1 MFSDGFNLN
10 ICFLAC
16 NKNPKFFQH
25 DPSYIYRCENLV
37 RILESN
43 GQKTACIHFKCF
55 NWFGNPDVV
64 VFHRPSFS
72 LQLALLLWWLRLRKV
87 RVIAEFDD
95 LVFDAAYCE
104 FSPGVLNNVLSLQK
118 TRKKYL
124 AHQKVLELFDR
135 FTVSTEPLREHLLKL
150 NPIKKVTVLPNTPH
164 YFWQEQ
170 CEDFPV
176 PAVDWSNPVITYLPG
191 TKSHDRDFQVFA
203 EGITKFL
210 NDHPQVRLQV
220 TGPLEFELAV
230 RPEQII
236 RCKKVPFTEYHQHI
250 VNGWVNLAPLE
261 DTPFTR
267 CKSALKVI
275 EAGYWGKPTL
285 CSLIPDAERF
295 IGNGAIPVGSST
307 ELYAELKNLLDPGY
321 YFDYTKD
328 LRQRVL
334 KLADIQQVAQQFFEF
349 VLADGDTDQ
358 FK

>member
-1 MFSDGFNLN
+1 MYIS
-10 ICFLAC
+10 FLAC
-16 NKNPKFFQH
+16 NKNPEFFQR
-25 DPSYIYRCENLV
+25 DPSYIYRCFNLGQV
-37 RILESN
+37 LESN
-43 GQKTACIHFKCF
+43 SHQVEFTHYNHFD
-55 NWFGNPDVV
+55 WFSKPDVV
-64 VFHRPSFS
+64 VFHRPSTS
-72 LQLALLLWWLRLRKV
+72 IRINLLVKWLRFRKV
-87 RVIAEFDD
+87 KLVAEFDD

-124 AHQKVLELFDR
+124 AHQKVLELFEG

-150 NPIKKVTVLPNTPH
+150 SPGKQVTVLPNTPH

-176 PAVDWSNPVITYLPG
+176 PVVDWSNPVITYLPG

-275 EAGYWGKPTL
+275 EAGYWGRPTL

-295 IGNGAIPVGSST
+295 IGNGAIPVSSSAG
-307 ELYAELKNLLDPGY
+307 LYAELKKLLDPGY
-321 YFDYTKD
+321 YSDYTKG

-334 KLADIQQVAQQFFEF
+334 KLADIQKVAQQFSEF
-349 VLADGDTDQ
+349 VLTDGGADQ